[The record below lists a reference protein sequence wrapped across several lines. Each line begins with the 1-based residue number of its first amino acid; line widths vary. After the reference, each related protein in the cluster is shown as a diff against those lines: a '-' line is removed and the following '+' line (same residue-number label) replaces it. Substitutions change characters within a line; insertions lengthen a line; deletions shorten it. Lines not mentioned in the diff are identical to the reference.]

1 MNHREKEDL
10 FIEKF
15 SHLFQ
20 AYTMFP
26 PVAGRIFG
34 YLLICDPP
42 YKTASQMVERL
53 SIAKSTVSTIMRPMM
68 QLGFM
73 EEFTLPGERSRMYRI
88 RETGWEELFLKKMSG
103 LSEIRALLD
112 EGREILKE
120 KPRALSKR
128 IDEMHAMY
136 AFFEREI
143 PPLVERWN
151 KEKHAG
157 ITLERKESH
166 IPDKEDDLL

>member
-1 MNHREKEDL
+1 MNPGEEEDL

-15 SHLFQ
+15 SQLFQ

-42 YKTASQMVERL
+42 YKTASQLVERL
-53 SIAKSTVSTIMRPMM
+53 SIAKSTVSTIMRPMI
-68 QLGFM
+68 QVGFM

-88 RETGWEELFLKKMSG
+88 RETGWEELFLKKISG
-103 LSEIRALLD
+103 LSEIRMLLED
-112 EGREILKE
+112 GRKILKG
-120 KPRALSKR
+120 KPHTLSKR
-128 IDEMHAMY
+128 IDEMHSMY

-143 PPLVERWN
+143 PPLVEHWKR
-151 KEKHAG
+151 EKSNR
-157 ITLERKESH
+157 EEY
-166 IPDKEDDLL
+166 